1 VSLELIFKDALVV
14 VPFSPQLTFIH
25 GQVGTGKSSIARLVD
40 WCLGDDMDL
49 TPALED
55 ELISAGLVLE
65 VGEHRTLVVR
75 DREDKSHVRLSWA
88 REDEDPHNEIV
99 PLQSSGGD
107 WDPTEPETLGDYLF
121 VLAGV
126 TPLRVPKSRQSEDTT
141 LQRLSFRDFLA
152 FCYLPQE
159 NLNVALMRFGE
170 PFKGRK
176 SEDVMRAILG
186 LYSERQQQLQAGSE
200 ALLRNS
206 NQLRTQAEE
215 VTAFLDRL
223 EIDGL
228 SDIEAQLAGARQEL
242 ARAEQAR
249 AAAARDQ
256 LPATHPSDAL
266 RRQLRSLEAEI
277 ERRRDAVGDI
287 DERLERDQRLRAE
300 LITAQLK
307 LDRSMVSVE
316 VLSGVQYG
324 HCPQCGST
332 LGPSTDP
339 AACRLCRSALAEN
352 ASPLPPEASQSDLQS
367 RIDEL
372 AESLDRHR
380 VARAREAR
388 HLREREARKAGQD
401 TALAAMLRDY
411 ESKRLASA
419 REAERRLAVA
429 RGAVERFTTA
439 NRLRSE
445 VKRLREESG
454 RLLVERAPI
463 IDELKTENAKLAE
476 QERYRDEIAKAFHEA
491 LLAVGMPDITP
502 QDTVVITDK
511 LQPRVEPASG
521 RSPYGFKNV
530 GSSGMKT
537 LFQCCYALA
546 LHRVAAEH
554 DLLLPRFLIIDTP
567 TQNVDERVDSEI
579 FHSFFRYLYELLQ
592 GSMASAQVV
601 LIDSELEA
609 PPEGIEMV
617 DRLMLRHDPAH
628 PRLVPYYLP
637 TTQADD
643 TSKADEGTSSDD
655 GEG

>member
-1 VSLELIFKDALVV
+1 VNVKLVSLELVCKDAHVI
-14 VPFSPQLTFIH
+14 VPFSSQLTFIH

-40 WCLGDDMDL
+40 WCLGDDMDF

-55 ELISAGLVLE
+55 ELISAGLLLE
-65 VGEHRTLVVR
+65 VGEYRTLVVR

-88 REDEDPHNEIV
+88 RGAEDAHNEIV
-99 PLQSSGGD
+99 LLHSSGGD
-107 WDPTEPETLGDYLF
+107 WDPTVPETLGDYFF

-126 TPLRVPKSRQSEDTT
+126 TPLRVPKSRQSDDTT

-159 NLNVALMRFGE
+159 NLNVSLLRFGE
-170 PFKGRK
+170 AFKGRK

-186 LYSERQQQLQAGSE
+186 LFSERQQQLQAQSE
-200 ALLRNS
+200 TLLRRG
-206 NQLRTQAEE
+206 NQLRTQADE

-228 SDIEAQLAGARQEL
+228 PDIQVQLTSAQREL
-242 ARAEQAR
+242 TNAEQAR
-249 AAAARDQ
+249 AAADRNR
-256 LPATHPSDAL
+256 LPPTHPSEGL
-266 RRQLRSLEAEI
+266 RRQLRALEEEVA
-277 ERRRDAVGDI
+277 RRRQALADI
-287 DERLERDQRLRAE
+287 DERVERDRRLRAE

-307 LDRSMVSVE
+307 LDRSTVAVE
-316 VLSGVQYG
+316 VLSGVHYG

-332 LGPSTDP
+332 VGPKVDP
-339 AACRLCRSALAEN
+339 ATCHLCRSALLEN
-352 ASPLPPEASQSDLQS
+352 ASPLPPEASRSDLQS

-372 AESLDRHR
+372 AESLERHR

-388 HLREREARKAGQD
+388 HLREREARKGDQD
-401 TALAAMLRDY
+401 TVLAEMLRDY
-411 ESKRLASA
+411 ESKRLAFV
-419 REAERRLAVA
+419 RDVERRLAVA
-429 RGAVERFTTA
+429 RGDVERFKTA

-445 VKRLREESG
+445 VTRLRQESR
-454 RLLVERAPI
+454 RLMSDRDPI
-463 IDELKTENAKLAE
+463 IEELKAENTRLAK
-476 QERYRDEIAKAFHEA
+476 QERYRDIIAKAFHEA
-491 LLAVGMPDITP
+491 LLAVGMPDVTP
-502 QDTVVITDK
+502 QDTVVITEK

-554 DLLLPRFLIIDTP
+554 DLLLPRFLVIDTP

-579 FHSFFRYLYELLQ
+579 FHGFYRYLYELMQ
-592 GSMASAQVV
+592 GPMTSVQIV
-601 LIDSELEA
+601 LIDSDLEA
-609 PPEGIEMV
+609 PPEGIEML
-617 DRLMLRHDPAH
+617 DRLMLRNEPAH

-637 TTQADD
+637 IPEAED
-643 TSKADEGTSSDD
+643 TPEIGDE
-655 GEG
+655 